1 MSDTATT
8 HALTVTVSA
17 DVLSQQEQWMRGR
30 ATLLDQ
36 AAVVT
41 RVEDDEQL
49 SFAGH
54 VQTAIA
60 KHIKALEAERK
71 RVTRPIDDVKRE
83 IMKQEKGLRADLEH
97 HLARIKALND
107 DYATRQAAAAAEE
120 RRRQEEA
127 LNQQRLAAAAE
138 QQRVTEMFGDG
149 AVLRDVPVAVPEPV
163 AEKPRTDGARIVK
176 RWMWVVM
183 RPELVPSEYLSVDE
197 AKVRAHVQY
206 CERMGREPEI
216 PGVSFSAKMSVESK

>member
-1 MSDTATT
+1 MSNTT
-8 HALTVTVSA
+8 TQTLTVTVSA

-30 ATLLDQ
+30 TALLDQ

-60 KHIKALEAERK
+60 KQIKALEAERK
-71 RVTRPIDDVKRE
+71 RVTRPLDEVKRE
-83 IMKQEKGLRADLEH
+83 IMQQEKTLRSPLEQQLH
-97 HLARIKALND
+97 RIKRLND

-138 QQRVTEMFGDG
+138 QERVTEMFGAG
-149 AVLRDVPVAVPEPV
+149 AVLRDAPVAAPEPV
-163 AEKPRTDGARIVK
+163 PDKPRTDGARIVK
-176 RWMWVVM
+176 RWMWMVM

-197 AKVRAHVQY
+197 TKIRAHVHY